1 MIRIEKV
8 NKYFGSLHVLKGID
22 LHVHKG
28 EVLVIVGP
36 SGSGKSTLL
45 RCINFLEKYDSG
57 KIYIN
62 NEIVGYIETNAG
74 KLIPKK
80 EKEIARMR
88 TQTGMVF
95 QSFNLFLHLSVL
107 KNIVEAPVQVLGI
120 SMEEAEKK
128 AHILLDRMGL
138 TDKANQYPSQLSGG
152 QQQRVAIARALAMN
166 PDVMLFDEATSAID
180 PELVGEVLDVMKRL
194 ATDGMT
200 MVVVTHE
207 MGFAKEVAD
216 RIVFMDDGLILE
228 DASPKDFFAN
238 PKSNRLKDF
247 INKIF

>member
-8 NKYFGSLHVLKGID
+8 NKYFGSLHVLKGIN
-22 LHVHKG
+22 LQVHKG

-62 NEIVGYIETNAG
+62 NEIVGYIETNDG

-120 SMEEAEKK
+120 GMEEAEKK

-138 TDKANQYPSQLSGG
+138 TDKANQFPSQLSGG

-180 PELVGEVLDVMKRL
+180 PELVGEVLDVMKSL

-238 PKSNRLKDF
+238 PKSSRLKDF